1 MNESTHSIIVPGTL
15 EYTVSRDPGEWIF
28 VDIGFSNS
36 KKTCGIAIGESE
48 SPRSIT
54 YAKLIGEIVR
64 QLNEIRSPVNLL
76 IEAPLSV
83 AFNAQGNPTGRKI
96 EKRGERTRYWYV
108 GPGAAT
114 LLAAMHLLHRLS
126 CEKLPTPIRLFEG
139 FASFKE
145 ERGGSSH
152 EEDVEKLRRI
162 ALGRSDKGR
171 IIGEEELKVR
181 PDDTL
186 RSAFAISGMDLGVPA
201 VVVVED
207 E

>member
-1 MNESTHSIIVPGTL
+1 MKKSTHSIIVPGTL
-15 EYTVSRDPGEWIF
+15 ENMVSRDPREWIF

-36 KKTCGIAIGESE
+36 KKSCGIAIGESE

-54 YAKLIGEIVR
+54 FAKLIEEIVR

-83 AFNAQGNPTGRKI
+83 AFNAQENPTGGKI
-96 EKRGERTRYWYV
+96 EKRGKRTRYWYV

-114 LLAAMHLLHRLS
+114 FLATMHLLNRLS

-139 FASFKE
+139 LASFKE
-145 ERGGSSH
+145 KRGGSSH

-162 ALGRSDKGR
+162 ALGRRDKGR
-171 IIGEEELKVR
+171 IVREE
-181 PDDTL
+181 
-186 RSAFAISGMDLGVPA
+186 
-201 VVVVED
+201 
-207 E
+207 